1 MSESIEKTIDISR
14 ILKSK
19 MGTKAKFV
27 PSFLVSWLKKTV
39 HEDEVNRFLWESRH
53 LQGTEWLTECVKYL
67 KMNIQLEGVENLPDK
82 KVKEAKETKAS
93 LKPQDSQDSD
103 DTKEPAEEEEHEES
117 LKEAIAKQ
125 AIEDEAPLSSSFTLR
140 KILGGDILTAQVIRR
155 QIWLIV
161 LVVFFIIIYISN
173 RYSIQQD
180 MIEIDQLQEELQN
193 AKYKALSSSSQIT
206 ERSRESNV
214 LKMLQNNKDSVL
226 HIATQPPYIINVPEN
241 E

>member
-1 MSESIEKTIDISR
+1 MKEKEIKEDQEA
-14 ILKSK
+14 KADSK
-19 MGTKAKFV
+19 TAETPAPQELG
-27 PSFLVSWLKKTV
+27 KK
-39 HEDEVNRFLWESRH
+39 
-53 LQGTEWLTECVKYL
+53 
-67 KMNIQLEGVENLPDK
+67 
-82 KVKEAKETKAS
+82 AKETKAS
-93 LKPQDSQDSD
+93 QKPQDSQDSD
-103 DTKEPAEEEEHEES
+103 DSKEPAEEEEHEES

>member
-1 MSESIEKTIDISR
+1 MKEKEIKEDQEA
-14 ILKSK
+14 KADSK
-19 MGTKAKFV
+19 TAETPAPQELGKKAK
-27 PSFLVSWLKKTV
+27 
-39 HEDEVNRFLWESRH
+39 EA
-53 LQGTEWLTECVKYL
+53 
-67 KMNIQLEGVENLPDK
+67 
-82 KVKEAKETKAS
+82 KEAKETKAS
-93 LKPQDSQDSD
+93 QKPQDSQDSD
-103 DTKEPAEEEEHEES
+103 DPKEPAEEEEHEES

>member
-1 MSESIEKTIDISR
+1 MKEKEIKEDQEA
-14 ILKSK
+14 KADSK
-19 MGTKAKFV
+19 TAETPAPQELGKKAK
-27 PSFLVSWLKKTV
+27 
-39 HEDEVNRFLWESRH
+39 E
-53 LQGTEWLTECVKYL
+53 
-67 KMNIQLEGVENLPDK
+67 M
-82 KVKEAKETKAS
+82 KAS
-93 LKPQDSQDSD
+93 QKPQDSQDSD
-103 DTKEPAEEEEHEES
+103 DPKEPAEEDEHEES

>member
-1 MSESIEKTIDISR
+1 MKEKEIKEDQEA
-14 ILKSK
+14 KADSK
-19 MGTKAKFV
+19 TAETPAPQEPG
-27 PSFLVSWLKKTV
+27 KK
-39 HEDEVNRFLWESRH
+39 
-53 LQGTEWLTECVKYL
+53 
-67 KMNIQLEGVENLPDK
+67 
-82 KVKEAKETKAS
+82 AKETKAS
-93 LKPQDSQDSD
+93 QKPQDSQDSD
-103 DTKEPAEEEEHEES
+103 DSKEPAEGEVHEES

-180 MIEIDQLQEELQN
+180 LIEIDQLQEELQN

>member
-1 MSESIEKTIDISR
+1 MKEKEIREDQEA
-14 ILKSK
+14 KADSK
-19 MGTKAKFV
+19 TAETPAPQELGKKAK
-27 PSFLVSWLKKTV
+27 
-39 HEDEVNRFLWESRH
+39 E
-53 LQGTEWLTECVKYL
+53 
-67 KMNIQLEGVENLPDK
+67 M
-82 KVKEAKETKAS
+82 KAS
-93 LKPQDSQDSD
+93 QKPQDSQDSD
-103 DTKEPAEEEEHEES
+103 DPKEPAEEDEHEES